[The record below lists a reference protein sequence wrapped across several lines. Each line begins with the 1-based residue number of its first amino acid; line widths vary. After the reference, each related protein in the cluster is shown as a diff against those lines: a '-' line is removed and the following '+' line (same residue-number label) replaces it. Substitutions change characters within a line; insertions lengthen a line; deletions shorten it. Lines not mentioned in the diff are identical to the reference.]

1 MSVKAIATSTAA
13 PCVTYSR
20 VSTDDQVQ
28 AYGLTSQRH
37 ELREL
42 ARRKGYPVAAEFSD
56 EGISGATLD
65 RPALTQLRDGVRDGR
80 YRVVLVHSPD
90 RLARTLVHQLVLL
103 EEFKRAGARV
113 EFLTTPAEDTAEGR
127 LLLNVSGVIAEF
139 EREKIRERTLRGK
152 REKARRGLVVAPG
165 RAPYGYQPDPDHP
178 GRLVIHEPEAA
189 VVRRIYQW
197 LADERQSLRA
207 IVERLHREGVPARVV
222 SWGTT
227 QVRRILAETTYS
239 GTAHY
244 NRTQTHPDGRLR
256 RRAREEWIAIPVP
269 AIVTAEQH
277 ATAAAQLARNRAL
290 LAGRPAPT
298 PSLLRGLLVCETC
311 GQTYRAATYRGR
323 RRHEHREPSPGMRR
337 CPAWRSFRADAA

>member
-1 MSVKAIATSTAA
+1 MSVKHVTINGSQTA
-13 PCVTYSR
+13 CVTYSR

-42 ARRKGYPVAAEFSD
+42 AGRKGYPVAAELSD

-80 YRVVLVHSPD
+80 YRVILVHAPD

-152 REKARRGLVVAPG
+152 REKSAPRPGGVACQRAIRLPARPARA
-165 RAPYGYQPDPDHP
+165 RAP
-178 GRLVIHEPEAA
+178 ASA
-189 VVRRIYQW
+189 
-197 LADERQSLRA
+197 RA
-207 IVERLHREGVPARVV
+207 G
-222 SWGTT
+222 G
-227 QVRRILAETTYS
+227 
-239 GTAHY
+239 
-244 NRTQTHPDGRLR
+244 
-256 RRAREEWIAIPVP
+256 
-269 AIVTAEQH
+269 
-277 ATAAAQLARNRAL
+277 
-290 LAGRPAPT
+290 
-298 PSLLRGLLVCETC
+298 
-311 GQTYRAATYRGR
+311 
-323 RRHEHREPSPGMRR
+323 
-337 CPAWRSFRADAA
+337 